1 MRVSNKM
8 IADQAIQYMN
18 LNLERYNDLTLKSA
32 SMKNFQ
38 HVSDDPAT
46 AAAAM
51 TIRSSISTGEN
62 YLSNANN
69 VSSWMDTTND
79 TLVKMNAVII
89 TAQSKVEQ
97 GLNDTISAEE
107 RLNSL
112 APELETMIGEMLN
125 LANAT
130 YMDKYIFAG
139 YQINTKPFEIA
150 ASDPNTVVYN
160 GDGGIMQQEIGNG
173 QSVPMNTNN
182 SATINSV
189 FNALIRARNALQSND
204 TTELANS
211 LTDLNT
217 VMNSVNDLTST
228 NGARQRQVKSVID
241 YLEKSKLTLNAL
253 LSEKEDANMAEV
265 AVRLKA
271 QETTYQV
278 VLEVGN
284 RAISALSLFDFLK

>member
-38 HVSDDPAT
+38 KVSDDPAT

-97 GLNDTISAEE
+97 GLNDTMSAEE

-112 APELETMIGEMLN
+112 APELDTMISEMLN
-125 LANAT
+125 LSNAT
-130 YMDKYIFAG
+130 YMDKYIFSG

-150 ASDPNTVVYN
+150 SADPNTVVYN
-160 GDGGIMQQEIGNG
+160 GDGGIMQQDIGNG
-173 QSVPMNTNN
+173 QSVAMNTNN

-189 FNALIRARNALQSND
+189 FSALIRARNALQSND

-217 VMNSVNDLTST
+217 VMNSINDLTST

-271 QETTYQV
+271 QENTYQI